1 MSRGGKPGAT
11 KAGGG
16 AKRPPKPERA
26 KTKILR
32 KPERAKTKRP
42 IVSSAHLVS
51 EGAAELS
58 EFEYGLIV
66 AGNAFN
72 RWMVRCMAAS
82 GAAGAAGA
90 AGAGDLG
97 ALDVMVLHSV
107 NHRARDKKL
116 ADICFVLNVE
126 DSHTVAYALRKL
138 AKAGLV
144 AARRSGKETL
154 YATTKEG
161 RAACERYRRV
171 REDCL
176 VAALGAFAGAP
187 DDLNRQIGTAA
198 DLLRALSGLYDQA
211 ARAAASL

>member
-1 MSRGGKPGAT
+1 MSGGK
-11 KAGGG
+11 KA
-16 AKRPPKPERA
+16 
-26 KTKILR
+26 
-32 KPERAKTKRP
+32 KRP

-66 AGNAFN
+66 AGNAFD
-72 RWMVRCMAAS
+72 RWMVRCMA
-82 GAAGAAGA
+82 A

-144 AARRSGKETL
+144 AARRGGKETL

-176 VAALGAFAGAP
+176 VAALGAFAGGPA